1 MIIALD
7 CIGKL
12 ISYNYLIELNHEES
26 PIENDDNNTN
36 NDNNNNN
43 NNNNNSNG
51 NNSDNK
57 QVKEKQNLIDRV
69 IDTICD
75 CFVGENTD
83 DKVQLQIIKVFIII
97 IIIIDFIG

>member
-12 ISYNYLIELNHEES
+12 ISYNYLIETDNEES
-26 PIENDDNNTN
+26 PIENSENINSN
-36 NDNNNNN
+36 SNSSDNNNNR
-43 NNNNNSNG
+43 NSND
-51 NNSDNK
+51 NNSDDK
-57 QVKEKQNLIDRV
+57 QVKDKQKLIDRV

-83 DKVQLQIIKVFIII
+83 DKVQLQIIKVLIII
-97 IIIIDFIG
+97 IIL